1 MPAWQAAG
9 GMNAVIS
16 EGFDRA
22 QIQALMDLQGT
33 PTAERPD
40 LTERLLSLESD
51 FAAIRAKQRE
61 RDEAK
66 RASESATKAA
76 RSNRSPR

>member
-16 EGFDRA
+16 EGFDRT
-22 QIQALMDLQGT
+22 QIQALMDLQGI

-40 LTERLLSLESD
+40 LTERLLSLESA
-51 FAAIRAKQRE
+51 FAEIRAKQRA

-66 RASESATKAA
+66 KEAASAAKSA
-76 RSNRSPR
+76 RSNRTTR